1 MVNALRERPALVA
14 VLGAA
19 IVVLGVILAAGAGGR
34 RGDSA
39 AQPTL
44 GGSATAPSPSSAFAS
59 ALPSP
64 SASTAPSPD
73 ATPTPSPIPTPSPS
87 PIPTPSPSPRPPPTP
102 RPTPAPPV
110 AGRTSINLSATYDVD
125 LRIDYGARRLDVD
138 ATLSVTNT
146 SGGELDRLELNTIA
160 ARLGKLRLD
169 VATVDGVDVPVRI
182 DDQTLHVPLPGG
194 LAPGASADV
203 RIAFRSTLRSGT
215 SGSDWLFTRANGIV
229 DAYRWLPWISR
240 AVPFDRPN
248 HGDPFVTPVSPR
260 VDVRITTDRAMTL
273 ATSGDPVGGPGGPG
287 GLTQAF
293 SAENVRDFT
302 VTASPTYRH
311 LAGTSTD
318 GDTTINVYTLAG
330 EPSSTILA
338 SARRALES
346 FESYVGPYPYP
357 SLDIAQSAG
366 GFGMEGPSIV
376 WIPGNVASGN
386 LDYLVHHEIAHQ
398 WFYALVGNDQA
409 TQPFADEAAADF
421 LTRRILG
428 LRRAS
433 RCGTARLDRGI
444 TSYTSSCY
452 YETIYIQGGNFLD
465 DVRKKVGSAAFYTG
479 LNAYIEAHRFG
490 FGSSKA
496 LLDAIDAATPD
507 NLQPTYEPRFPSLY

>member
-1 MVNALRERPALVA
+1 MDALRLHPARVAGLAATLV
-14 VLGAA
+14 
-19 IVVLGVILAAGAGGR
+19 VVLVVLVIGLGPGGGGTAVAPTSSPSTAAPSLSTPAG
-34 RGDSA
+34 SV
-39 AQPTL
+39 
-44 GGSATAPSPSSAFAS
+44 PSPS
-59 ALPSP
+59 PSP
-64 SASTAPSPD
+64 
-73 ATPTPSPIPTPSPS
+73 TPTPTASPTPSPS
-87 PIPTPSPSPRPPPTP
+87 PS
-102 RPTPAPPV
+102 PTPAPTPTPSKAPPRTAAPRPTAV
-110 AGRTSINLSATYDVD
+110 PPLAGTTSLNLLATYDVD

-138 ATLSVTNT
+138 ATLAVTNT
-146 SGGELDRLELNTIA
+146 SGAPIDRLELNTVA

-169 VATVDGVDVPVRI
+169 VATVDGAEVAVTI

-194 LAPGASADV
+194 LAAGATAEV

-229 DAYRWLPWISR
+229 DAYRWLPWVSR
-240 AVPFDRPN
+240 AVAFDRPN

-260 VDVRITTDRAMTL
+260 VDVRITSDRAMTF
-273 ATSGDPVGGPGGPG
+273 ATTGEPVGGPTGPG

-293 SAENVRDFT
+293 RAEDVRDFT

-330 EPSSTILA
+330 EPASTILA
-338 SARRALES
+338 SARRALAS
-346 FESYVGPYPYP
+346 FEALVGQYPYAT
-357 SLDIAQSAG
+357 LDIAQSAG
-366 GFGMEGPSIV
+366 GFGMEGPAIV

-398 WFYALVGNDQA
+398 WFYALVGNNQA

-421 LTRRILG
+421 LTRRVLG
-428 LRRAS
+428 TRRAS
-433 RCGTARLDRGI
+433 RCNTARLDRGI

-465 DVRKKVGSAAFYTG
+465 DVRKKVGSGPFYAG

-490 FGSSKA
+490 FGSTKA
-496 LLDAIDAATPD
+496 LLDAIDAATPT
-507 NLQPTYEPRFPSLY
+507 NLKPTYEPRFPSIY